1 MIFLSPK
8 AVLSLKNH
16 FGKAAM
22 QKTFDNF
29 ISQYVKKVSPKR
41 KLPRLQGGLF
51 CTTNI
56 AVDDDSYGIK
66 ENGRIGLAVSGGM
79 DSMCLLYLYLN
90 SRELKKNQLFVFSID
105 HKIRGEDSKRDVE
118 FVEKFCNERQIEFKK
133 FIVDV
138 PFLAA
143 KNKESLETAARNE
156 RRRIFEELLESGA
169 EYIFT
174 AHHKSDNVESILMHL
189 FRGAGLNGLIG
200 MKNEK
205 GAQILRPLL
214 EFSKDEIKEFVK
226 ENNIAFV
233 VDETN
238 ADCRYRRNFIRNEV
252 IPLISSQYGNIE
264 NAVINVS
271 KDAAL
276 TLKQREDIFFKN
288 VIFIKNGE
296 CKIEIAALENNE
308 FASDFLARNLPFE
321 IRNNLERRHFD
332 MVISLVTAQNGVGVD
347 LPNGFRAVREY
358 THIVIAKREEYTENG
373 MGRNIILTG
382 LFMSVE
388 AMLITI
394 GMTLTLGVTTIWIPL
409 TVGIAH
415 FVYCVATFY
424 LSKYLRRYPATLGA
438 ILSGSALI
446 VYGILAFIF

>member
-1 MIFLSPK
+1 
-8 AVLSLKNH
+8 
-16 FGKAAM
+16 M

-29 ISQYVKKVSPKR
+29 INQYIKK
-41 KLPRLQGGLF
+41 
-51 CTTNI
+51 
-56 AVDDDSYGIK
+56 
-66 ENGRIGLAVSGGM
+66 NGRIGLAVSGGM
-79 DSMCLLYLYLN
+79 DSMCLLYLCLN
-90 SRELKKNQLFVFSID
+90 SCKLKKSQLLVFSID
-105 HKIRGEDSKRDVE
+105 HKIRDEDSKLDVE
-118 FVEKFCNERQIEFKK
+118 FVENFCNERQVEFKK
-133 FIVDV
+133 ITVDV

-143 KNKESLETAARNE
+143 KKKESLETAARNE

-189 FRGAGLNGLIG
+189 FRGAGLQGLIG

-214 EFSKDEIKEFVK
+214 AYSKDEIKEFVK

-238 ADCRYRRNFIRNEV
+238 EDNRHRRNFIRNEM

-276 TLKQREDIFFKN
+276 ALTQRENVFAKN

-308 FASDFLARNLPFE
+308 FASDLLVRNLPFE
-321 IRNNLERRHFD
+321 IRKNLERRHFD

-347 LPNGFRAVREY
+347 LPNGFRAIREY
-358 THIVIAKREEYTENG
+358 THIVIARQKAAQKKDETS
-373 MGRNIILTG
+373 IS
-382 LFMSVE
+382 F
-388 AMLITI
+388 A
-394 GMTLTLGVTTIWIPL
+394 LGKL
-409 TVGIAH
+409 N
-415 FVYCVATFY
+415 
-424 LSKYLRRYPATLGA
+424 
-438 ILSGSALI
+438 LSGENFEVRLRGGVNNKKNKVLLFDKNKIPSAAVFRFRQDGDVFVPFGKGGSKKLKEYLI
-446 VYGILAFIF
+446 DKKVPQRLRDKLICLCDGKEVLVVAGIEISEKIKIEKGSKECEIII